1 MANKKWS
8 KKKKIGVYRC
18 TETGETNYVIKITP
32 TTPKMVTKYC
42 AKAKKHTEHKLS
54 EKTK

>member
-1 MANKKWS
+1 MIEK
-8 KKKKIGVYRC
+8 C
-18 TETGETNYVIKITP
+18 GEKTAIQIFT
-32 TTPKMVTKYC
+32 KMITKYS

>member
-1 MANKKWS
+1 MANKKAG

-18 TETGETNYVIKITP
+18 TETGATNYVIKVTP
-32 TTPKMVTKYC
+32 TTPKVVSKYSPI
-42 AKAKKHTEHKLS
+42 ARKVTEHKLS